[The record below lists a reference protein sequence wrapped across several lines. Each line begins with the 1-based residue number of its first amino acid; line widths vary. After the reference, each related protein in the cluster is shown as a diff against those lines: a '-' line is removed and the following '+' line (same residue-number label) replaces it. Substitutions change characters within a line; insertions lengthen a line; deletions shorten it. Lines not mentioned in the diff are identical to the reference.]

1 MEKLLQS
8 HVKVMLVLLCYF
20 FPFLSSAFTPTD
32 NYLINC
38 GSNENS
44 SVGSRVFVGDGR
56 SHYDPFISYSALSG
70 SSVRITVPAIGT
82 NSDSFLISSTSSIIL
97 ENPNPN
103 VFPDALAPYVT
114 ARIFLTPSSYEFE
127 LRTIGTHVVRLHFY
141 PFSSP
146 PYDLSSGLFH
156 VSLCGFP
163 LLTDFSIQNKT
174 KAPVLK
180 EYFLKADSGKLII
193 AFTPAHKST
202 FAFVNAIEVFS
213 APENL
218 IANNARLVSST
229 GIENYN
235 GLLGQVLEIGYR
247 INVGGS
253 KISTSADNL
262 WRTWTP
268 DEDYLINRTSAKP
281 VFSPGTPHYQEVVLT
296 DIAPE
301 AVYTSAQEMNRGNST
316 VAPNFNI
323 TWAFPVPSHS
333 RHLVRLHF
341 CDIVSEELNEL
352 YFNIYFNDYSAY
364 RDFNISAFT
373 SRVLSPYYIDFVVD
387 SDNSGLMRVRVGPS
401 QKINSSAHKK
411 SKLHY
416 TVLVVL
422 SLGAS
427 LCILILV
434 IKHQYKRL
442 TTLKPK
448 PKGASPGPDQ
458 NSGRRFSFSEIQL
471 ATNNFDLNL
480 LIGRGGFGN
489 VYRGV
494 LRDGTKVAVK
504 RAASGC
510 RQGLSEFLTEIMICS
525 KIRHRHLVSLI
536 GYCEEQS
543 EMILVYELM
552 ENGTLK
558 NNLYGLDDLPCLSW
572 NQRLNICIGSARG
585 LHYLHTGSTHGII
598 HRDIKSANILL
609 DQHYLA
615 KVSDFGISKPMP
627 SWEQSHVSTNI
638 KGSFG
643 YFDPEYFRWHHLTKK
658 SDVYSFGV
666 VLLEVLCAKPAI
678 DHSLPSEQVNLA
690 EWATQCQKQGL
701 LEQIIDPRLV
711 GAINANSLKIF
722 GQTVEKCL
730 AECGDDRP
738 TMGDVLWNLEYALA
752 LQNSTMHDE
761 PQEDSTNK
769 ATEVP
774 SMPTIPFPPSVSA
787 SIRMENLTQSTI
799 AALRQQDVKV

>member
-1 MEKLLQS
+1 MHDEYKTNTSRIQKAFRWVLPVLASMEKLLQS

-401 QKINSSAHKK
+401 QKSTLSRRNAILNGIEIMKLNGAIPVNSSAHKK

-525 KIRHRHLVSLI
+525 KIRHRHL
-536 GYCEEQS
+536 
-543 EMILVYELM
+543 
-552 ENGTLK
+552 
-558 NNLYGLDDLPCLSW
+558 
-572 NQRLNICIGSARG
+572 
-585 LHYLHTGSTHGII
+585 
-598 HRDIKSANILL
+598 
-609 DQHYLA
+609 
-615 KVSDFGISKPMP
+615 PMP

-722 GQTVEKCL
+722 GQTLEKCL